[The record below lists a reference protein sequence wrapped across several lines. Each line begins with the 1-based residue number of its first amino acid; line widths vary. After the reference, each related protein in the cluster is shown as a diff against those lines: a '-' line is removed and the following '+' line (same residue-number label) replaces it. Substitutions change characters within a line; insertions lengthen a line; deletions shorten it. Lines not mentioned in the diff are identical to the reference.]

1 MSVDSIIEASRSS
14 LADEF
19 LAYVAETQDQIDNE
33 RAEDLRNFK
42 IRERVLKGHESVEM
56 GFDYSHLSGW
66 IWVPGFEP
74 FKTEYHLKEVRVHLC
89 SLGKLHPTGDPLELT
104 FKVFSNKGVTY
115 HAAVLY
121 KFQYRQRQT
130 GVKAV
135 PSD

>member
-1 MSVDSIIEASRSS
+1 MSVESIVEKIAGPIS
-14 LADEF
+14 DEF

-33 RAEDLRNFK
+33 RAESLRNYK
-42 IRERVLKGHESVEM
+42 IRERVLKGNESVEM

-74 FKTEYHLKEVRVHLC
+74 FKVEYHLKEVRVHLC
-89 SLGKLHPTGDPLELT
+89 SLGKLHPQGNPLELT

-121 KFQYRQRQT
+121 KFQYRQRKT
-130 GVKAV
+130 SAETVSG
-135 PSD
+135 D